1 MGYHSILN
9 AYWVKEGLLLAGAH
23 PAPQVVNETLF
34 KSMINDGISAFI
46 DLTEVW
52 EGQAYDRLLSELSLE
67 LEGDYRYHSFP
78 IRDFTAPS
86 VGTMISILDTID
98 EYLEADRGVYVHCA
112 AGIGR
117 TGTVVGCWLVR
128 HGLSPR
134 KALSAVAYL
143 RGDGVESPEA
153 ESQIDLVLDWERDL

>member
-1 MGYHSILN
+1 MGYRAQLR
-9 AYWVKEGLLLAGAH
+9 AYWVKEGIFMAGAH
-23 PAPQVVNETLF
+23 PAAYGLNPSFLT
-34 KSMINDGISAFI
+34 SMVNDGIGAFI
-46 DLTEVW
+46 DLTEPG
-52 EGQAYDRLLSELSLE
+52 EGSSYEGVLAEISAEM
-67 LEGDYRYHSFP
+67 EGDIRYHSFP

-98 EYLEADRGVYVHCA
+98 ETLENDQGVYVHCM

-134 KALSAVAYL
+134 KALSAIEYL
-143 RGDGVESPEA
+143 RGDGIESPESD
-153 ESQIDLVLDWERDL
+153 SQIDLILDWERDL